1 MSDLLSVGVRS
12 LNGLLMLAMPLAL
25 GVYLARRLD
34 QRWGLYLAGAL
45 TFLGSQVLHLPFNL
59 VLLNP
64 RLQLSQGELTLAGV
78 VSAAVLGL
86 SAGVF
91 EESARYLVLRF
102 WKREARS
109 WRAALMFGAGH
120 GGFESMVLGVLVL
133 LTLTQMI
140 AYRGVDLSSVVPLEQ
155 LDLAQQQIDSYWAAS
170 APLALLGAVERL
182 FALCLHLSLSVL
194 VMRVFT
200 HGSRWWLVAAIG
212 WHALVDA
219 LAVLSVPQL
228 GAVATE
234 GVIGLTALVSVAL
247 ILRLR
252 DQTMPTG
259 PTAAAIAPPAGI
271 PADPIEASPQSIE
284 RSRFS
289 DG

>member
-1 MSDLLSVGVRS
+1 
-12 LNGLLMLAMPLAL
+12 
-25 GVYLARRLD
+25 
-34 QRWGLYLAGAL
+34 
-45 TFLGSQVLHLPFNL
+45 VLHLPFNL
-59 VLLNP
+59 LLLNP
-64 RLQLSQGELTLAGV
+64 RLQLSQGEFTLGVV

-102 WKREARS
+102 WQREARS

-120 GGFESMVLGVLVL
+120 GGFEAVALGVLVL

-140 AYRGVDLSSVVPLEQ
+140 AYRGVDLSTVVPLEQ

-200 HGSRWWLVAAIG
+200 HGSRWWLAAAIG
-212 WHALVDA
+212 WHAVVDA
-219 LAVLSVPQL
+219 LAVLAVPQL

-252 DQTMPTG
+252 DQAQPAELR
-259 PTAAAIAPPAGI
+259 AAPIAPPAGN
-271 PADPIEASPQSIE
+271 PAGPIDASLQSIE
-284 RSRFS
+284 RSRYS